1 MMLDWLVYICLA
13 AGAMLILYSLLFIR
27 PDKKGGEDEINI
39 NMERVER
46 VLHVMDNADNTA
58 DEIYKLSQ
66 DVVSEIDDKYQQL
79 LYLYNMI
86 DEKAAKLDT
95 AGVIDVRIGDGTLL
109 TAQNESQKAKEAMKA
124 IVGEKGINPGKMHEK
139 YKDIFELHSKG
150 SDIAEIARTLNI
162 GQGEVKLVLE
172 LGKGR

>member
-1 MMLDWLVYICLA
+1 MLDWLVYVCLV
-13 AGAMLILYSLLFIR
+13 AGATFILYSLLFLK
-27 PDKKGGEDEINI
+27 PGKGNEEGSV

-46 VLHVMDNADNTA
+46 VLEVMDNADNTA
-58 DEIYKLSQ
+58 DELYKLSK

-86 DEKAAKLDT
+86 DEKAAKLGT
-95 AGVIDVRIGDGTLL
+95 AGTIDISVDDAIGF
-109 TAQNESQKAKEAMKA
+109 S
-124 IVGEKGINPGKMHEK
+124 GEKEKVKEMASRKGLNPNLINEK
-139 YKDIFELHSKG
+139 YRAVFDLYNRGNDIP
-150 SDIAEIARTLNI
+150 EIARALNI

>member
-1 MMLDWLVYICLA
+1 MLDWLVYSCLA
-13 AGAMLILYSLLFIR
+13 VGGILVLYSALFFK
-27 PDKKGGEDEINI
+27 PNNKNEEGSVD
-39 NMERVER
+39 MERVER
-46 VLHVMDNADNTA
+46 VLEVMDSADNTA

-86 DEKAAKLDT
+86 DEKASKLDM
-95 AGVIDVRIGDGTLL
+95 AGGIDISIDDNTTHL
-109 TAQNESQKAKEAMKA
+109 AQSEAKKAKEAMKA
-124 IVGEKGINPGKMHEK
+124 IIGENGINFGQMHEK
-139 YKDIFELHSKG
+139 YKSVFDLYSKG
-150 SDIAEIARTLNI
+150 NDIPEIARTLGI

>member
-1 MMLDWLVYICLA
+1 MLDWLVYICFAIGATLA
-13 AGAMLILYSLLFIR
+13 LYAALFLKS
-27 PDKKGGEDEINI
+27 DQSTDEGNV

-46 VLHVMDNADNTA
+46 VLEVMDSADNTA
-58 DEIYKLSQ
+58 DELYKLSQ

-86 DEKAAKLDT
+86 EEKEAKLGSAST
-95 AGVIDVRIGDGTLL
+95 IDISVDNT
-109 TAQNESQKAKEAMKA
+109 TVSSEEKEKAKE
-124 IVGEKGINPGKMHEK
+124 IVGRKGINPNLINEK
-139 YKDIFELHSKG
+139 YRAVFDLYNKGKDIP
-150 SDIAEIARTLNI
+150 EIARTLSI

>member
-1 MMLDWLVYICLA
+1 LLDWLVYVCLA
-13 AGAMLILYSLLFIR
+13 VGAMLTLYSAIFLK
-27 PDKKGGEDEINI
+27 PGKGAEEGGDI

-46 VLHVMDNADNTA
+46 VLEVMDSADNTA
-58 DEIYKLSQ
+58 DELYKLSQ

-86 DEKAAKLDT
+86 DEKAAKLGST
-95 AGVIDVRIGDGTLL
+95 GSIDISVDDSI
-109 TAQNESQKAKEAMKA
+109 NFSKEK
-124 IVGEKGINPGKMHEK
+124 EKTKEIASRKGLNPNLINEK
-139 YKDIFELHSKG
+139 YRAVFDLYNKGNDIP
-150 SDIAEIARTLNI
+150 EIARALSI

>member
-1 MMLDWLVYICLA
+1 MLT
-13 AGAMLILYSLLFIR
+13 LYSAIFLK
-27 PDKKGGEDEINI
+27 PGKGAEEGGDI

-46 VLHVMDNADNTA
+46 VLEVMDSADNTA
-58 DEIYKLSQ
+58 DELYKLSQ

-86 DEKAAKLDT
+86 DEKAAKLGST
-95 AGVIDVRIGDGTLL
+95 GSIDISVDDSI
-109 TAQNESQKAKEAMKA
+109 NFSKEK
-124 IVGEKGINPGKMHEK
+124 EKTKEIASRKGLNPNLINEK
-139 YKDIFELHSKG
+139 YRAVFDLYNKGNDIP
-150 SDIAEIARTLNI
+150 EIARALSI